1 MARGRRPGSVQVL
14 TVLVVLQAL
23 LLGVIAA
30 VLIASS
36 GTPEAVAEV
45 EIEPGVLVA
54 TGVGLA
60 VLAVAEFSFLFLLR
74 RGSEVGRTWFAAFAV
89 VQAAGGVYATVALR
103 DFEPT
108 VLAQLALSV
117 LVLWL
122 LYGSETTQAFF
133 RS

>member
-1 MARGRRPGSVQVL
+1 MARGRRPRSVQVL
-14 TVLVVLQAL
+14 TVLVVMQAL
-23 LLGVIAA
+23 LLGVIAV
-30 VLIASS
+30 VLIAGS
-36 GTPEAVAEV
+36 GDPEAVADV
-45 EIEPGVLVA
+45 EIEPAALLA
-54 TGVGLA
+54 TGVVLA
-60 VLAVAEFSFLFLLR
+60 VLAVAELTFVFLLR
-74 RGSEVGRTWFAAFAV
+74 RGSEVARTWFAAFAV
-89 VQAAGGVYATVALR
+89 IQTAAGVYATVALR